1 MKKPFFVGQRSLAI
15 LGNQPRRQ
23 TLVGFNLPA
32 EAARRPRE
40 SHLILDGGQIAG
52 RVTSTCWS
60 PTLGRC
66 IGLAL
71 VTPAVAAGE
80 KLRIRIDKGE
90 EIEAAIAPPPFYDRD
105 GERQR
110 LVQAKPVADTI
121 RPRAAQASAR
131 RRSPLEAAFAN
142 AAPVRSGGSNRL
154 RFEDLSPRER
164 FGCKG
169 PAGEAWLAAAG
180 FTVPPAPNSAQVDAS
195 GVLVARLAAAEF
207 LIEAVEG
214 GAQRVAAA
222 RGQLGSAARP
232 AGVYPVARADLVIG
246 ASGAH
251 LNPLLRQVCSVDFA
265 PLLESRAA
273 TSGRVTL
280 TSMIGV
286 SVVALVRDGSDGEAV
301 LTLWADP
308 SFAHYFW
315 TTLLEVARD
324 LGEVAV
330 SGFSGAAR
338 VSAPS
343 HAIHQRG

>member
-1 MKKPFFVGQRSLAI
+1 
-15 LGNQPRRQ
+15 
-23 TLVGFNLPA
+23 
-32 EAARRPRE
+32 
-40 SHLILDGGQIAG
+40 
-52 RVTSTCWS
+52 
-60 PTLGRC
+60 
-66 IGLAL
+66 
-71 VTPAVAAGE
+71 
-80 KLRIRIDKGE
+80 
-90 EIEAAIAPPPFYDRD
+90 
-105 GERQR
+105 
-110 LVQAKPVADTI
+110 
-121 RPRAAQASAR
+121 
-131 RRSPLEAAFAN
+131 LEAAFAN
-142 AAPVRSGGSNRL
+142 APPVRSGGSNRL

-330 SGFSGAAR
+330 SGFSGAPR